1 MPRST
6 AFASLLVALLLAAPV
21 LHAEQFTL
29 SDGATVRGK
38 VLKETTDAVFVDVG
52 FTVLEI
58 PVSSILERRADESA
72 AGADDRVDERGL
84 WARGQLQS
92 LSVSDAVERF
102 AEGVV
107 VVRTPGG
114 LGSGFVIREDGYV
127 ITNAHVVQDEIQV
140 TVIIHRK
147 TDDGLEKDIYEK
159 TKLIAVNPF
168 IDLALLKIDDEELG
182 DRELTRVYLGD
193 IEEVHVGEP
202 VFAIGAPLG
211 MDRSV
216 SEGIVSIKNRS
227 NGGKVYVQTTAAIN
241 PGNSGGPLFNARG
254 EVIAVN
260 TLGYQFAEG
269 MNLSVPVNYVK
280 HFIDNRDAFA
290 YDRDNPNS
298 GYRYLA
304 PPKRPAPSEPEN

>member
-1 MPRST
+1 MPRLVSLT
-6 AFASLLVALLLAAPV
+6 ALALAALLLCSTSAR
-21 LHAEQFTL
+21 AEEFTL
-29 SDGATVRGK
+29 SDGATVHGK

-58 PVSSILERRADESA
+58 PVTSILERRVESS
-72 AGADDRVDERGL
+72 GDSSDHVEERGL

-127 ITNAHVVQDEIQV
+127 ITNAHVVQGEIQV

-147 TDDGLEKDIYEK
+147 TADGLEKDIYEK
-159 TKLIAVNPF
+159 TKLVAVNPF
-168 IDLALLKIDDEELG
+168 IDLALLKIDPEELG
-182 DRELTRVYLGD
+182 DTQLTRVYLGD
-193 IEEVHVGEP
+193 IEEVDVGEP

-304 PPKRPAPSEPEN
+304 PPARPKESTPEN